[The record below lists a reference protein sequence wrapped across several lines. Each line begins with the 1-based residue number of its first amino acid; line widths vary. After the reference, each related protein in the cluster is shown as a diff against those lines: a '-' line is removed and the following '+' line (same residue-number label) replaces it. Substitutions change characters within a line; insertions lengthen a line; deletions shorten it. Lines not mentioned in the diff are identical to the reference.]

1 MPGLSKHK
9 GKRQKRK
16 ATYYSVQAGRTDT
29 NKALRLGRQIR
40 RFPTDTQA
48 CTLFE
53 KRYGSKR
60 LLAMRDKPTSKGRK
74 LLAPPRRA
82 AALVLKTL
90 QTLQRPNT

>member
-60 LLAMRDKPTSKGRK
+60 LIAMKEKLTSKGRR
-74 LLAPPRRA
+74 LLAASSKAPASGLR
-82 AALVLKTL
+82 TL
-90 QTLQRPNT
+90 HRPNT

>member
-1 MPGLSKHK
+1 MSGLSKHK
-9 GKRQKRK
+9 GKRQKHK
-16 ATYYSVQAGRTDT
+16 ATYYSVQAGRTET

-60 LLAMRDKPTSKGRK
+60 LLAMRDRPTRKGRR
-74 LLAPPRRA
+74 LLAASRTASGFGLR
-82 AALVLKTL
+82 TL
-90 QTLQRPNT
+90 IRPNT